1 MDGILLG
8 VEMKK
13 FLFFVLL
20 LPLVLLISCAKVFN
34 PVMVNNQPPNPPT
47 GLQILNGNNNVEIM
61 WNRNLQN
68 DIAGYNVY
76 YSYSYTGKYT
86 LIGSTTN
93 NYYIDNG
100 AQNGTTYYY
109 AVTAYDI
116 YGNESKLS
124 YDDVMA
130 TPRPDGFN
138 ATVFD
143 YRNFPDN
150 GGFSFTS
157 YTDVLY
163 NSAASDFYFENYN
176 GSFYIDVMTDSDI
189 QDMGPTNDIYD
200 ISYAPTSG
208 WSTTKDAVAIVGHTY
223 VIWTWDNH
231 YAKIRINSISS
242 QRMSFDW
249 AFQTVAG
256 NVQLKR
262 SNNSKIRNPQIFQRP
277 NRL

>member
-1 MDGILLG
+1 
-8 VEMKK
+8 MKK
-13 FLFFVLL
+13 LFFVILL
-20 LPLVLLISCAKVFN
+20 TLPLVLLTSCAKVLN

-47 GLQILNGNNNVEIM
+47 GLQILNGNNSVEIS

-76 YSYSYTGKYT
+76 YSYTYTGKYT
-86 LIGSTTN
+86 LIGSTQN
-93 NYYIDNG
+93 DYYIDNG

-116 YGNESKLS
+116 YGNESNLS

-143 YRNFPDN
+143 YRNFPN
-150 GGFSFTS
+150 SGGFSFTT

-163 NSAASDFYFENYN
+163 NSPSSDFYFENYN

-189 QDMGPTNDIYD
+189 QDMGPTSDIYD

-208 WSTTKDAVAIVGHTY
+208 WSPTKDAAAIVGHTY

-231 YAKIRINSISS
+231 YAKIRVNSISN

-262 SNNSKIRNPQIFQRP
+262 ANVPNIRNPQIFLRP